1 MRGHGGPSQIRLMSV
16 PRYWLTVEE
25 AAEYTGIDES
35 AIRRDIRDG
44 YLHPRRL
51 GTKVAIVDAELER
64 WVRVRRSSS
73 SSPRQHASAG
83 RSQGSSSGTGQWP
96 ERPSSDDGFSIEA
109 WLQQTGKRS

>member
-1 MRGHGGPSQIRLMSV
+1 MRGHGGPSGMRIMSV
-16 PRYWLTVEE
+16 PRYWLTIEE
-25 AAEYTGIDES
+25 AAEYTGIEES

-64 WVRVRRSSS
+64 WVRIRRSSPS
-73 SSPRQHASAG
+73 NRHHAPSG
-83 RSQGSSSGTGQWP
+83 RSQGGSPSNGQWP
-96 ERPSSDDGFSIEA
+96 ERPSSDDEFSIEA